1 MDKYNK
7 YNPDEEAI
15 EAWLKGFKIR
25 LLCYNISDADRKR
38 NWCRSLV
45 GEAGNSIIEKLPQA
59 ATWAEVKE
67 ELCSVLGEGNPKKRA
82 FDVLQNY
89 KPKGKGL
96 GEMASDIMAKA
107 SLATSDADL
116 QVQHGLKAFLQAV
129 PRNIGLELRRRHFV
143 SVKEALKEARFLQ
156 AVIEEDEDH
165 ESREVFKGK
174 EEVKPAK
181 EPKVDLNRV
190 VEACI
195 RKLQTLQACKKQSE
209 RPGSARKRRRCW
221 CCGQKGHLVRA
232 CPLVQQNQ
240 KAEKRLPES
249 AKGCQI
255 VHEGAKGCQRVPDG
269 ARGCQMVQESARGYQ
284 RMPDGTRGCQMVSE
298 GARGHQIMEK
308 SARGCQRM
316 PDGAKGCQMVSDGSK
331 GCQMVQ
337 ESTREC
343 QNGPDGANGC
353 QMVPEGGKGCQK
365 DQVGLVVAPG
375 LGKKTDLIFV
385 TVSIAGVEVVAIV
398 DTGATTS
405 CCRWKWYQQWKDHLG
420 AVTKSKIRVM
430 GIAPDPVKV
439 KGLTK
444 PLTLLWDG
452 VGGRFQLVVLPTL
465 HDVDV
470 VLGVDVLSQ
479 LNVQFDWARQV
490 VSPYREPCVQVESS
504 RSIGLLLENPDSTFK
519 GKIPVEEEGV
529 KEVAK
534 DMLRPAYQNLRYCY
548 KAKEKKEDHKIVWN
562 QADYRVKLQQDLE
575 DIRQKLCQVS
585 RKELAKKEATRPV
598 NRMEEGVLVDLCE
611 QRSGERGSGCYAPK
625 EIYKSNKL
633 ANVVYN
639 SSEGLSTPV
648 TSSLMPPKL
657 ARTGRRFY
665 SWRNSGKREVCMYVR
680 ILDPL
685 ESRNNYK
692 KESEDKLNAECSK
705 GGKDVKSSS
714 HSNRKSSKNS
724 KSMTVGNSGKN
735 GIHSYNNKCHEI
747 KIKNNLASKGKQGE
761 ERDETVRLPGLIKEK
776 GKMTSLMHY
785 TVSQKQQQQS
795 TSLAVRVAKQCN
807 SRHVRSRSSD
817 GLGFGKALQSC
828 IKIAAMLFICFGI
841 IMQLSEAFSYFT
853 RCNSKRRIGNSRIV
867 SVDGGVCWCYLL
879 AVYFLFE
886 CRTSLWKFRH
896 RIWYKIMLEGLW
908 IGNNVT
914 NTVNKRFYE
923 LTFRLVLVKHW
934 LRNLLRGNVCST
946 NVVIRIGNAIDVR
959 DAKNVC
965 FCLYSD
971 LWASCHVYLYR
982 DMRILELLYAIRS
995 FRIFI
1000 YLYKGKIR
1008 SLRLS
1013 CEPASFFLAFPNKL
1027 CTLEK

>member
-15 EAWLKGFKIR
+15 EAWLKGFEIR
-25 LLCYNISDADRKR
+25 LLCHNISDADRKR

-96 GEMASDIMAKA
+96 GEMATDIMAKA

-116 QVQHGLKAFLQAV
+116 QVQLGLKAFLQAV
-129 PRNIGLELRRRHFV
+129 PRNIGRELRRRHFV

-156 AVIEEDEDH
+156 SVIEEDEDR
-165 ESREVFKGK
+165 ESGEVFKGK
-174 EEVKPAK
+174 EEVKPVK

-195 RKLQTLQACKKQSE
+195 RQLQTLQACKKQSE
-209 RPGSARKRRRCW
+209 RPDARKRRRCW

-232 CPLVQQNQ
+232 CPLVQQNKAAYKQ
-240 KAEKRLPES
+240 KAEKRLPDSAKGCQMVHES
-249 AKGCQI
+249 AKGCQM
-255 VHEGAKGCQRVPDG
+255 VQESARRCQRVPDG

-298 GARGHQIMEK
+298 GARGYQIMEK

-365 DQVGLVVAPG
+365 DQVGPVVAPG
-375 LGKKTDLIFV
+375 LGRKTDLIFV
-385 TVSIAGVEVVAIV
+385 TVSIAGVEVVALV

-405 CCRWKWYQQWKDHLG
+405 CCRWEWYQQWKDHLG

-430 GIAPDPVKV
+430 GIAPDPVQV

-479 LNVQFDWARQV
+479 LNVQFDWVRQV
-490 VSPYREPCVQVESS
+490 VSPYREPCIQVESG
-504 RSIGLLLENPDSTFK
+504 RNIGLLLENPDSTFK
-519 GKIPVEEEGV
+519 GKIPVKEEGV

-548 KAKEKKEDHKIVWN
+548 KAREKKEDHKIVWN
-562 QADYRVKLQQDLE
+562 QADYRVKLQEDLE

-585 RKELAKKEATRPV
+585 GKELAKKEATRPV

-611 QRSGERGSGCYAPK
+611 QRSGERGSGCYAPE
-625 EIYKSNKL
+625 EIYKSHKL

-648 TSSLMPPKL
+648 TSPLMPPKP
-657 ARTGRRFY
+657 ARTERRNY

-685 ESRNNYK
+685 EFRNNYK
-692 KESEDKLNAECSK
+692 KESVDKFNAECSE
-705 GGKDVKSSS
+705 GGKDVTSSS
-714 HSNRKSSKNS
+714 HSNRKNSKNV
-724 KSMTVGNSGKN
+724 TIGNSGKN
-735 GIHSYNNKCHEI
+735 GIISYSNKYYEI
-747 KIKNNLASKGKQGE
+747 KIKNNSASKVKQRRGT
-761 ERDETVRLPGLIKEK
+761 RRGTQ
-776 GKMTSLMHY
+776 TSGY
-785 TVSQKQQQQS
+785 
-795 TSLAVRVAKQCN
+795 N
-807 SRHVRSRSSD
+807 
-817 GLGFGKALQSC
+817 
-828 IKIAAMLFICFGI
+828 
-841 IMQLSEAFSYFT
+841 
-853 RCNSKRRIGNSRIV
+853 
-867 SVDGGVCWCYLL
+867 
-879 AVYFLFE
+879 
-886 CRTSLWKFRH
+886 
-896 RIWYKIMLEGLW
+896 
-908 IGNNVT
+908 
-914 NTVNKRFYE
+914 
-923 LTFRLVLVKHW
+923 
-934 LRNLLRGNVCST
+934 
-946 NVVIRIGNAIDVR
+946 
-959 DAKNVC
+959 
-965 FCLYSD
+965 
-971 LWASCHVYLYR
+971 
-982 DMRILELLYAIRS
+982 
-995 FRIFI
+995 
-1000 YLYKGKIR
+1000 
-1008 SLRLS
+1008 
-1013 CEPASFFLAFPNKL
+1013 
-1027 CTLEK
+1027 